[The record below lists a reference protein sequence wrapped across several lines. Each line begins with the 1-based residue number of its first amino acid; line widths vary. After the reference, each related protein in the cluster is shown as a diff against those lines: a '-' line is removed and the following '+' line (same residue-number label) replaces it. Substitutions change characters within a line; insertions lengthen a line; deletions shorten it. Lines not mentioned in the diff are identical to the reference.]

1 MFLKNNS
8 NGNRVWL
15 GGKDNRS
22 LWEDGTR
29 FDYENWSPDHQTRP
43 GDCIEMTSGIWKNR
57 NCNISHENVYFS
69 CKKTSP
75 EEKDEE
81 DEKDGKDEKDKRDK
95 KKYKVDKVK
104 VSARK
109 TVDKLKNELPWYY
122 HVLEFLN
129 IR

>member
-1 MFLKNNS
+1 
-8 NGNRVWL
+8 
-15 GGKDNRS
+15 
-22 LWEDGTR
+22 
-29 FDYENWSPDHQTRP
+29 
-43 GDCIEMTSGIWKNR
+43 MTSGIWKNR

-109 TVDKLKNELPWYY
+109 TVDKLKN
-122 HVLEFLN
+122 
-129 IR
+129 